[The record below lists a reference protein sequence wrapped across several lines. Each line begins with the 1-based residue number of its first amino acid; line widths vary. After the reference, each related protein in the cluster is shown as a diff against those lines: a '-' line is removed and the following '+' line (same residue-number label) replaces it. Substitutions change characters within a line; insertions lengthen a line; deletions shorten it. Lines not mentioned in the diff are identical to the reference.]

1 MLFSLCFGSIDYD
14 LIRKIFLL
22 LICYFAFPCLHHQ
35 VIISLI
41 KVLPLSKFIKLPP
54 KVTVVFIIVGKR
66 ESIIVM
72 YVKYLSSIT
81 KRLLTKKSFDTL
93 SYRMSST
100 SSYQYETLNVTS
112 DQNYVLHVQLN
123 RPESL
128 NAMNKRFWHEILDC
142 FRKIK
147 DDRDCR
153 VAVISGAGR
162 MFSSGLDFTDMLD
175 LTSKVVGKEDIAR
188 KAKYLQAIVEQYQM
202 SFTAIEACQKPVIA
216 AVHGGCIGAGA
227 NLITACDIRYC
238 TSDAYFSIKEID
250 IGLAADVGILQRLPK
265 AVGND
270 SLLREYI
277 YTCDKI
283 DSQNAKDIGI
293 VSRVFESKE
302 QMLDAAN
309 HLAKVIAS
317 KSPVAVQGTKI
328 ALNYSRDHSV
338 KEGLEF
344 MTYWNMTM
352 LQSEDVLKAAEAT
365 ITRSKEPPKFS
376 KL

>member
-1 MLFSLCFGSIDYD
+1 MLF
-14 LIRKIFLL
+14 RN
-22 LICYFAFPCLHHQ
+22 
-35 VIISLI
+35 IISAAS
-41 KVLPLSKFIKLPP
+41 KNLSGLKIGKFD
-54 KVTVVFIIVGKR
+54 
-66 ESIIVM
+66 S
-72 YVKYLSSIT
+72 YLY
-81 KRLLTKKSFDTL
+81 K
-93 SYRMSST
+93 MSST
-100 SSYQYETLNVTS
+100 SSYQYETLSVTS
-112 DQNYVLHVQLN
+112 DQNYVFHVQLN

-128 NAMNKRFWHEILDC
+128 NAMNKMFWHEILDC

-147 DDRDCR
+147 DDKDCR
-153 VAVISGAGR
+153 VAIISGAGKI
-162 MFSSGLDFTDMLD
+162 FSSGLDFTDMLD
-175 LTSKVVGKEDIAR
+175 LTSKVIGKEDIAR
-188 KAKYLQAIVEQYQM
+188 KAKYLQSIVEQYQM
-202 SFTAIEACQKPVIA
+202 SFTAIEDCQKPVIA
-216 AVHGGCIGAGA
+216 SVHGGCIGGGA
-227 NLITACDIRYC
+227 NLICACDIRYC
-238 TSDAYFSIKEID
+238 TEDAYFSIKEID

-277 YTCDKI
+277 YSCEKM
-283 DSQNAKDIGI
+283 NAKNAKEIGI
-293 VSRVFESKE
+293 VSRIFESKE
-302 QMLDAAN
+302 AMMSAAN
-309 HLAKVIAS
+309 RLATIIAS

>member
-1 MLFSLCFGSIDYD
+1 MFFKCFTAVG
-14 LIRKIFLL
+14 RK
-22 LICYFAFPCLHHQ
+22 
-35 VIISLI
+35 
-41 KVLPLSKFIKLPP
+41 
-54 KVTVVFIIVGKR
+54 
-66 ESIIVM
+66 
-72 YVKYLSSIT
+72 LSSS
-81 KRLLTKKSFDTL
+81 LKSYYISPYQF
-93 SYRMSST
+93 RMAST
-100 SSYQYETLNVTS
+100 SAYVYETLSVTY
-112 DQNYVLHVQLN
+112 DQDFTLHVQLN

-128 NAMNKRFWHEILDC
+128 NAMNKVFWHEILDC

-147 DDRDCR
+147 DDKDCR
-153 VAVISGAGR
+153 VAIISGAGK

-175 LTSKVVGKEDIAR
+175 LTSKIISKEDIAR
-188 KAKYLQAIVEQYQM
+188 KAKYLQSIVEQYQM
-202 SFTAIEACQKPVIA
+202 SFTAIEDCQKPVIA
-216 AVHGGCIGAGA
+216 AVHGGCIGGGA
-227 NLITACDIRYC
+227 NLICACDIRYC
-238 TSDAYFSIKEID
+238 TQDAYFSIKEID

-277 YTCDKI
+277 YSCEKI
-283 DSQNAKDIGI
+283 DSKNAKEIGI
-293 VSRVFESKE
+293 VSRIFESKDS
-302 QMLDAAN
+302 MMDAAQR
-309 HLAKVIAS
+309 LASVIAS

-365 ITRSKEPPKFS
+365 ITRSKELPKFS